1 MAEKIKRI
9 GTVVFA
15 SSFAVSFI
23 FQSLRDNPLIII
35 FMIGSLLVTAAGY
48 HMAYMEKE
56 KQKINNSMILYN
68 GRINTM
74 DKNNTIKSA
83 VFIENNI
90 IKDLGTTK
98 SILKKY
104 DLRADKKIDLD
115 GKTVLPGFNDSHLH
129 LCGYG
134 ESLISIDLTK
144 VRSIGHLIS
153 KGKEVAER
161 DPYKDEG
168 AWLIG
173 RGWNQELLMEKR
185 MPTREDLDSISTRI
199 PIAFTRV
206 CNHMTVINSKAAEL
220 IGLDN
225 QTQVTGG
232 EVERDADGVFTGM
245 LKEKAMLLIRN
256 GIKTSSVEDVMRT
269 IERAQDKLIS
279 YGITSVQTDDLQY
292 IGSGWE
298 TVIKAYATLYNE
310 KKLRIRVNEQC
321 LFHDIDEF
329 KDFLAKGGHGIDM
342 DKKFRTGPLKLL
354 GDGSLGGRTALLHD
368 PYADNPAKSGISA
381 FSQEQLDEF
390 ISLAHRNKMPVTV
403 HAIGDRMIDMAV
415 DAIDKSRKSNRTK
428 RNIYMRDG
436 IVHCQIT
443 TDTMLD
449 RFKDLGLIAYIQPV
463 FTTSDWKIA
472 VDRVGIE
479 RAATSYNWKTMI
491 DKGVHIAMGTDAP
504 VESPNPFENIYAAVT
519 RKDFDGQPP
528 EGWMPEQR
536 LTVEEAIRG
545 YTDYSAYA
553 SGEEKDKGTL
563 EKGKLADMVVINDDI
578 FDIDPDEIRHVS
590 VYMTIIDGE
599 IVYSTK
605 TNE

>member
-35 FMIGSLLVTAAGY
+35 IMIGSLLATAAGY

-74 DKNNTIKSA
+74 DKSNTIKSA

-98 SILKKY
+98 SILRKY
-104 DLRADKKIDLD
+104 DLRAEKKIDLD

-144 VRSIGHLIS
+144 VRSISQLIS
-153 KGKEVAER
+153 KGKEAAER
-161 DPYKDEG
+161 DPYQEG

-185 MPTREDLDSISTRI
+185 MPTREDLDSISTTV

-206 CNHMTVINSKAAEL
+206 CNHMTVFNSKAAEM

-225 QTQVTGG
+225 LTHVTGG
-232 EVERDADGVFTGM
+232 EVEKDPNGVFTGM
-245 LKEKAMLLIRN
+245 LKENAMLLVRN
-256 GIKTSSVEDVMRT
+256 RMKTSSIDDVMRT

-279 YGITSVQTDDLQY
+279 FGITSVQTDDLQY

-298 TVIKAYATLYNE
+298 TVIKAYATLHKE
-310 KKLRIRVNEQC
+310 KKLKIRVTEQC

-329 KDFLAKGGHGIDM
+329 KGFLAKGGHGIEM

-354 GDGSLGGRTALLHD
+354 GDGSLGGRTALLYH
-368 PYADNPAKSGISA
+368 PYVDDSSKIGISG

-390 ISLAHRNKMPVTV
+390 VSLAHQNKMPVAV

-415 DAIDKSRKSNRTK
+415 DAIDKSRKSNKIK
-428 RNIYMRDG
+428 RSSYMRDG

-449 RFKDLGLIAYIQPV
+449 RFKDLELIAYIQPV

-472 VDRVGIE
+472 NDRVGVE
-479 RAATSYNWKTMI
+479 RVASSYSWKTMI
-491 DKGVHIAMGTDAP
+491 NKGIKIAVGTDAP

-563 EKGKLADMVVINDDI
+563 EKGKLADLVVINDNI
-578 FDIDPDEIRHVS
+578 FDIDPGEIRHVF